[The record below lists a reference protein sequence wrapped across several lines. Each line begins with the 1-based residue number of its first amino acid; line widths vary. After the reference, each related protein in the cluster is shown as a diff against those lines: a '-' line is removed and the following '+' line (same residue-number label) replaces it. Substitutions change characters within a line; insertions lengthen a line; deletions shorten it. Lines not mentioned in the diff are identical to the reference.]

1 VAPAG
6 GRPPAELPTE
16 PIGRS
21 AAPFIAAEPRPPSE
35 PTDDPTAA
43 ELTQPIEPVGPVEP
57 VVPARKP
64 SLGRASSMMAI
75 ANLTSRITGFLRQ
88 VALVAV
94 LGVTAL
100 SDAYTLSNTLPN
112 IVYELLIGGVLS
124 SVLIPVLV
132 RAQAED
138 ADGGVTYTRRL
149 LTLAGAALLL
159 ITALAVVAAPLL
171 TGLYTSDAPN
181 PVTVELAIA
190 LAYLLLPQIFFYGVG
205 AILGAVLNS
214 KGAFGP
220 FAWAPVLNNV
230 VVLAML
236 GAYVFTP
243 DEHRLLVLGL
253 GTTLGIVTQTVV
265 LVPALRRVGFRYRPV
280 WGWDPR
286 LNAAGRLAGWSLL
299 YAFIGFLGYLITM
312 RVAFASG
319 NGAATVYSN
328 SWLLLQV
335 PYGVLG
341 VSLLTALMPR
351 MSRAA
356 AAGRYDDV
364 VSDLSL
370 GSRLAAVFLIP
381 VSALITVFGPE
392 IGVALFGLRPGN
404 LDGAATIGTALAVSA
419 FGLFPYAITL
429 LQMRVFYAMTDSRT
443 PTFVQLFTV
452 AVKITMMLLC
462 PVLLAPED
470 VVLGLATANSLS
482 FVAGALLGQLLL
494 RRRLGRLPTR
504 AILST
509 GLRTLVAAAVGAA
522 AARGV
527 LALLDLEPMAA
538 VPALGRA
545 WTAMFLAFV
554 LGGPLI
560 LLVMR
565 VIRVR
570 ETEPLLRRIDGV
582 VDRLRARRGA
592 AR

>member
-1 VAPAG
+1 
-6 GRPPAELPTE
+6 
-16 PIGRS
+16 
-21 AAPFIAAEPRPPSE
+21 
-35 PTDDPTAA
+35 
-43 ELTQPIEPVGPVEP
+43 
-57 VVPARKP
+57 
-64 SLGRASSMMAI
+64 MMAI
-75 ANLTSRITGFLRQ
+75 ANLTSRITGFVRQ

-94 LGVTAL
+94 LGVTTL
-100 SDAYTLSNTLPN
+100 SDAYTISNTLPN
-112 IVYELLIGGVLS
+112 IVYELLIGGVLG
-124 SVLIPVLV
+124 SVLIPLLV

-138 ADGGVTYTRRL
+138 ADGGVAYTRRL
-149 LTLAGAALLL
+149 LTTAGAVLLL
-159 ITALAVVAAPLL
+159 ITALALLAAPLL
-171 TGLYTSDAPN
+171 TGLYTGDASDPQ
-181 PVTVELAIA
+181 TYDLALD
-190 LAYLLLPQIFFYGVG
+190 LAYLLLPQIFFYGIG
-205 AILGAVLNS
+205 AIVGAVLNS

-253 GTTLGIVTQTVV
+253 GTTLGIVAQTVV
-265 LVPALRRVGFRYRPV
+265 LLPSLRKAGFRYRPV

-286 LNAAGRLAGWSLL
+286 LRTAGRLAGWSVL
-299 YAFIGFLGYLITM
+299 YAFVGFLGYLVTM

-319 NGAATVYSN
+319 EGAPTAYN
-328 SWLLLQV
+328 NAWLLLQV

-381 VSALITVFGPE
+381 ISALITAFGPE
-392 IGVALFGLRPGN
+392 IGVALFGLRSAN
-404 LDGAATIGTALAVSA
+404 LDGATTIGTALAVSA
-419 FGLFPYAITL
+419 FGLAPYAITL

-452 AVKITMMLLC
+452 GVKVALMLLC
-462 PVLLAPED
+462 PVLLEPAD
-470 VVLGLATANSLS
+470 VVLGLATANALS
-482 FVAGALLGQLLL
+482 FVAGALLGQVLL
-494 RRRLGRLPTR
+494 RRRLGRLPSRT
-504 AILST
+504 ILGT
-509 GLRTLVAAAVGAA
+509 GLRTLAAAVVGAA

-527 LALLDLEPMAA
+527 LALLDLEPMLA

-545 WTAMFLAFV
+545 WTAMFLALV

-565 VIRVR
+565 VLRVR
-570 ETEPLLRRIDGV
+570 ETEPLLRRIDGI
-582 VDRLRARRGA
+582 VDRLRARRGP